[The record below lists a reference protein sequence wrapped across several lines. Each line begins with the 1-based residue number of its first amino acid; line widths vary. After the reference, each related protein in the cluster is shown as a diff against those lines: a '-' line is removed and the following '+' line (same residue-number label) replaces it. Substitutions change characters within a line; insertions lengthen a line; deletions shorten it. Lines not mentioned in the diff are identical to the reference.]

1 MHQIFLCVRL
11 AFKNASEQLLGT
23 ATITITMITKKKVE
37 TGKSVLTH
45 AGVCGLS
52 TSDHLCILYA
62 LPRHTIVC
70 AHFNSLLFFV
80 YPFRYYCSIQLFS
93 ICCCRIIAVDRYIV
107 GLEEWIYLAL
117 LWRMKKGAR
126 NDDKREQAKVEKRHS
141 ENFIQIE

>member
-52 TSDHLCILYA
+52 TSDHLCILCA

-70 AHFNSLLFFV
+70 AHFNSLLFFLCTRFV
-80 YPFRYYCSIQLFS
+80 IIVLYNYFQFVAVESSPSIAISL
-93 ICCCRIIAVDRYIV
+93 
-107 GLEEWIYLAL
+107 G
-117 LWRMKKGAR
+117 
-126 NDDKREQAKVEKRHS
+126 
-141 ENFIQIE
+141 